1 MAPLLPFINSYP
13 DRAFIFRYFSY
24 NFTSIKNPMIYRKLA
39 VAVVVLLIA
48 GSCRTKKKT
57 ETTTV
62 AVPETITL
70 DTLTVTA
77 KEPEPRPVYRE
88 SNPITSDILH
98 TKLEVNF
105 DWKMSRMNGRATL
118 KVKPYFQ
125 ESDKLV
131 LHARGMDITS
141 LDVFEVAKV
150 MEQKKAGAK
159 TVEQSEEVWHKLTN
173 SSYKYENDSLK
184 IELGRLFAGDEYY
197 YVVIG
202 YVAKPNELKSPG
214 GSNAITEDKGLYFVN
229 PSGDN
234 PYKMP
239 QIWTQGETQA
249 SSAWFPTI
257 DSPNE
262 KMTQEILMTVDEKYT
277 TLSNGILVATTKQSG
292 GFKTDHWKL
301 DQPHAPYLAMMA
313 VGEFVK
319 VTDSTWKDKE
329 ISYYVEKEYAPHAK
343 AIFSDTREMVDF
355 YSKML
360 GVDYVWPKYSQVVA
374 RDYVSGAME
383 NTSAT
388 LHGDFMVYQTTR
400 ETIDGKKGNPV
411 IAHELFHQWFG
422 DLVTSESWS
431 NLPLNESFAT
441 YGEYLWEEYKNGRDA
456 ADEHHWQSRMGY
468 MQSKKEVDLIR
479 FNYEDK
485 EDMFDAFSYN
495 KGGQVLHM
503 LRKAVGDPVFFASLK
518 HYLETNKFKPVEIH
532 HLRLAFEE
540 ISGRDL
546 NWFFDQWFLNK
557 GRPDLK
563 VSQKYIAADSIVE
576 LSVEQVQD
584 LKVMP
589 LYRLPVYVDLYT
601 NGKSARHHITI
612 TEHKQT
618 FRLKS
623 PSAPQLVNFDAERQL
638 LCDLQYRKSAEEYI
652 FQYKNAPLFNDRLE
666 ALKELEGSVS
676 NPVVYKLFS
685 EALLQDKYPGL
696 RSYAVSKLEKV
707 AGEQVQGLKALMLE
721 AYNKET
727 NTVTKARIL
736 SALNK
741 RFLKE
746 EDVIALNNKAL
757 TEQSYAICAEALT
770 GLSRHNPQVAM
781 QKAAGFEKEPGRDI
795 IFAISNL
802 YAEHGSDGQLQFY
815 HNAIPW
821 VTGFDIL
828 PFLATYTKA
837 AKRCTTSANVMTAAK
852 DLELIGKGANKYT
865 KFATTKGIKDI
876 ATAWSERETTT
887 RQKIESLKREGKDA
901 SALERELQQ
910 ISDTKVQLTEITNR
924 IKQ

>member
-1 MAPLLPFINSYP
+1 
-13 DRAFIFRYFSY
+13 
-24 NFTSIKNPMIYRKLA
+24 MIYHKLA
-39 VAVVVLLIA
+39 VAVIVLLIA

-77 KEPEPRPVYRE
+77 KESEPRPLYRE
-88 SNPITSDILH
+88 SNPMTSDILH

-118 KVKPYFQ
+118 KIKPYFQ

-131 LHARGMDITS
+131 LQARGMDIIS
-141 LDVFEVAKV
+141 LEVFEVAKV
-150 MEQKKAGAK
+150 MEQKKAGGK
-159 TVEQSEEVWHKLTN
+159 TVPQSEEVWHKLTN
-173 SSYKYENDSLK
+173 SSYKYENDSIK
-184 IELGRLFAGDEYY
+184 IELGRLFASDEYY

-202 YVAKPNELKSPG
+202 YVAKPNELKSVG
-214 GSNAITEDKGLYFVN
+214 GSNAITEDKGLYFIN
-229 PSGDN
+229 PLGEN

-277 TLSNGILVATTKQSG
+277 TLSNGTLIATTKPSTG
-292 GFKTDHWKL
+292 LKTDHWKL

-319 VTDSTWKDKE
+319 VTDSAWKEKE

-343 AIFSDTREMVDF
+343 AIFGDTREMVDF
-355 YSKML
+355 YSKAL
-360 GVDYVWPKYSQVVA
+360 GVDYVWPKYAQVVA

-400 ETIDGKKGNPV
+400 ETIDVKKGNPV

-441 YGEYLWEEYKNGRDA
+441 YGEYLWEEYKNGREA

-479 FNYEDK
+479 FSYEDK

-518 HYLETNKFKPVEIH
+518 YYLETNKFKPVEIH

-540 ISGRDL
+540 VSGRDL
-546 NWFFDQWFLNK
+546 NWFFNQWFLNK
-557 GRPDLK
+557 GRPSLK
-563 VSQKYIAADSIVE
+563 VSHKYIAADSILE
-576 LSVEQVQD
+576 LSVEQAQD
-584 LKVMP
+584 LKVTP
-589 LYRLPVYVDLYT
+589 LYRLPLYIDLYA
-601 NGKSARHHITI
+601 NGKSFRHHITI
-612 TEHKQT
+612 NEKKQT
-618 FRLKS
+618 FRIKS
-623 PSAPQLVNFDAERQL
+623 TSAPQLVNFDAERQL
-638 LCDLQYRKSAEEYI
+638 LCDLEYRKSPEEYI
-652 FQYKNAPLFNDRLE
+652 FQYRNAPLYNDRLE
-666 ALKELEGSVS
+666 ALKELEGKVGDTAVF
-676 NPVVYKLFS
+676 NLFS
-685 EALLQDKYPGL
+685 HALLHDKYHGL

-707 AGEQVQGLKALMLE
+707 TGEQVQGLKSLMLE

-757 TEQSYAICAEALT
+757 TEQSYALCAEAIT

-781 QKAAGFEKEPGRDI
+781 QKAASFEKEPGKDI

-802 YAEHGSDGQLQFY
+802 YAEHGSDPQLEFY
-815 HNAIPW
+815 HNAIRW

-828 PFLATYTKA
+828 PFISSYSKA
-837 AKRCTTSANVMTAAK
+837 AKRCTTSASVMMAAK
-852 DLELIGKGANKYT
+852 DLELIGKAANKYT
-865 KFATTKGIKDI
+865 RFAVAKGVKDI
-876 ATAWSERETTT
+876 SASWTERENTT

-901 SALERELQQ
+901 TALERELQQ
-910 ISDTKVQLTEITNR
+910 ISDAKAELTEINNR
-924 IKQ
+924 VRQ